1 MRIKRIFILFL
12 AAVLSAGHFSAFCA
26 ENEAE
31 IAETAA
37 YIMSAAPNPSPGSVG
52 GEWAVIGLHRAEA
65 ASDSYFDA
73 YLRNL
78 DARMSESGGDLGRRY
93 TEYSRVALALS
104 ELGESDKYDLL
115 SRVNDFDSV
124 TSQGINGAIFAIEA
138 KAALGD
144 TDTNTRDRY
153 IDYILSRQNKDGS
166 FGLSENTPDADVTAM
181 AVSALCLQNGGV
193 DIDRAIN
200 RAFLYLSSIQN
211 GDGSFSETPGEA
223 ACCETTAQVMIAMR
237 RYGLPDD
244 NRFFTKNGNTP
255 KTALE
260 RFRSRGG
267 AYLHVIEGGA
277 PDLMAAEQALLA
289 MTEPRADRRTLIY
302 DALWFEANQMY
313 IESAR
318 E

>member
-1 MRIKRIFILFL
+1 MRINRIFILFL
-12 AAVLSAGHFSAFCA
+12 AAVLAAGPVSAFCA
-26 ENEAE
+26 EDG
-31 IAETAA
+31 AETAETA
-37 YIMSAAPNPSPGSVG
+37 TYIMSAAPDPSPGSVG
-52 GEWAVIGLHRAEA
+52 GEWAVIGLHRANA
-65 ASDSYFDA
+65 ADGAYFDA

-93 TEYSRVALALS
+93 TEYSRIALALS

-115 SRVNDFDSV
+115 SRVNDYDSV
-124 TSQGINGAIFAIEA
+124 TAQGINGAIFALEA
-138 KAALGD
+138 KSALGD
-144 TDTNTRDRY
+144 TDTSTRDRY

-166 FGLSENTPDADVTAM
+166 FGLSNDKPDADVTAM
-181 AVSALCLQNGGV
+181 AISALCLYGGGV
-193 DIDRAIN
+193 EIDRAIN
-200 RAFLYLSSIQN
+200 RAFLYLSSVQN
-211 GDGSFSETPGEA
+211 GDGSFSETTGEA

-260 RFRSRGG
+260 RFRSGGG

-277 PDLMAAEQALLA
+277 PDQMAAEQALLA
-289 MTEPRADRRTLIY
+289 LTEPLADQRTLIY

-313 IESAR
+313 LESVR

>member
-1 MRIKRIFILFL
+1 MKIKRVVILFF
-12 AAVLSAGHFSAFCA
+12 AALIAAGLLSAFCA
-26 ENEAE
+26 ENDSE

-37 YIMSAAPNPSPGSVG
+37 YIMSAAPDPSPAAIG
-52 GEWAVIGLHRAEA
+52 GEWAVIGLHRAA
-65 ASDSYFDA
+65 PTSDAYFDA

-78 DARMSESGGDLGRRY
+78 DARMSESGGDLGRRF
-93 TEYSRVALALS
+93 TEYSRIALALS
-104 ELGESDKYDLL
+104 ELGEGDKYNLL

-124 TSQGINGAIFAIEA
+124 TSQGINGAIFALEA
-138 KAALGD
+138 KSALGD
-144 TDTNTRDRY
+144 PDTNTRDRY

-181 AVSALCLQNGGV
+181 AVSALCPYGGDI

-211 GDGSFSETPGEA
+211 GDGGFSETLGET
-223 ACCETTAQVMIAMR
+223 ACCETTAQVVIAMR

-255 KTALE
+255 ESALE
-260 RFRSRGG
+260 RFRSGG
-267 AYLHVIEGGA
+267 GMYLHVIDGGE
-277 PDLMAAEQALLA
+277 PDQMAAEQALLA
-289 MTEPRADRRTLIY
+289 LTEPRADRRTLIY

-313 IESAR
+313 LESAR